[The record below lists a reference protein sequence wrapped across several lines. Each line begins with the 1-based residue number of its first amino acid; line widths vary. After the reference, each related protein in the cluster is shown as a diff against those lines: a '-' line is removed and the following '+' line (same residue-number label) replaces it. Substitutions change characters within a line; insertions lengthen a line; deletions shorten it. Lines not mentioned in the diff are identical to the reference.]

1 MILDVHVAYLF
12 AALSVL
18 FGLSYTMNQGLNFM
32 ISKAKQRNEALVEAE
47 NVALV
52 SSSN

>member
-18 FGLSYTMNQGLNFM
+18 FGLTYSMNQGLNYM
-32 ISKAKQRNEALVEAE
+32 ISKAKQKNNALNKTNEVGLV
-47 NVALV
+47 N
-52 SSSN
+52 S